1 MEAHVVRISI
11 APVKSLGLVHPES
24 VDLRSDGVQGDRR
37 FWLVDADGRLFN
49 NKRNGPMMTI
59 RPAWDEATRQ
69 LSLSF
74 PDGTQVAGR
83 VELGE
88 PVALELYGRP
98 HPSRRVIGPWED
110 AISRSVGRPLT
121 LLWSENH
128 ATDRGRDGG
137 TVSLVSRGS
146 LERLREEAGVEAP
159 IDGRRFRMMFEI
171 DGVPAHA
178 EDEWIGS
185 PVHVGDAEIVVN
197 GDVGRCLVTSQ
208 DPDRGVTDLDTLGT
222 LALYRREGR
231 NEPLPFGVYGAVT
244 ASRPG
249 AGRRHR
255 ACTEQRPSA
264 GVGNHR
270 LRSAASS
277 IDGGTHP
284 LSALL
289 KFVPGGTISSIR
301 SSTAASSCV
310 STAPS

>member
-1 MEAHVVRISI
+1 MEARVVRISI

-24 VDLRSDGVQGDRR
+24 VDLLSGGVLGDRR

-74 PDGTQVAGR
+74 PDGRQVAGT

-88 PVALELYGRP
+88 PVAAELYGNP
-98 HPSRRVIGPWED
+98 HPSRRVIGPWEE
-110 AISRSVGRPLT
+110 AIATSVGRPLT

-128 ATDRGRDGG
+128 ATDRVLGGG

-185 PVHVGDAEIVVN
+185 KVKLGDAEVIVN

-231 NEPLPFGVYGAVT
+231 TEPLPFGVYGAVT
-244 ASRPG
+244 TPG
-249 AGRRHR
+249 RV
-255 ACTEQRPSA
+255 Q
-264 GVGNHR
+264 VGDPVRGPN
-270 LRSAASS
+270 
-277 IDGGTHP
+277 T
-284 LSALL
+284 
-289 KFVPGGTISSIR
+289 
-301 SSTAASSCV
+301 
-310 STAPS
+310 